1 MFAWKNSFAQM
12 QMVRQP
18 GFKRTFSGEDSEKKA
33 KNLHSILSQNINQ
46 TIGRLSLLN
55 AQSIFLSLAV
65 VPY

>member
-33 KNLHSILSQNINQ
+33 KNLHSIFMPQSSI
-46 TIGRLSLLN
+46 LN
-55 AQSIFLSLAV
+55 LFVDRNYKSE
-65 VPY
+65 Y